1 MSILNTSL
9 CAVNGAN
16 TGVAD
21 CPVDVKLIQGIIEV
35 PKSFVLDETD
45 LLSTA
50 AVMAKINAAIKADNP
65 ALRAYPFPPQVTLT
79 DNSTDPAFQ
88 TFGSGSGIP
97 ANDGMYDWMFQFTK
111 GGLCLSNALRKRNSN
126 ANRYFL
132 AYDANGNLYGTKVG
146 NTLKGIPANYIY
158 ADKFKAAT
166 YTEVSVYAY
175 RVNFRPNYF
184 NENVAFV
191 ALDLAELLELT
202 GLQNI
207 VPSLVAP
214 RTTNTFTIK
223 LTTGCGG
230 TDLYDQYADDLADPS
245 LFKVTENGL
254 DITITSVAKVAN
266 SKGFLFTL
274 NASDPDYDADGPFV
288 LTGSTVTALDGAGV
302 VGFEI
307 QRLDIA

>member
-9 CAVNGAN
+9 CGVNGAN
-16 TGVAD
+16 TGVAE

-45 LLSTA
+45 LLSVEG
-50 AVMAKINAAIKADNP
+50 VMAKLALAIKADNP
-65 ALRAYPFPPQVTLT
+65 ALRAYPFPAQVTFT

-97 ANDGMYDWMFQFTK
+97 ANDGMYDWMFQFTM
-111 GGLCLSNALRKRNSN
+111 GGLCLSNALRKRNSSST
-126 ANRYFL
+126 RYFL

-166 YTEVSVYAY
+166 YTEVAVYAY

-184 NENVAFV
+184 NENVAFA
-191 ALDLAELLELT
+191 ALNLTELLDLT

-207 VPSLVAP
+207 IPSLVAP
-214 RTTNTFTIK
+214 RVTTTFNFRA
-223 LTTGCGG
+223 TTGCGG
-230 TDLYDQYADDLADPS
+230 TNLYDLYSAELADPDLYKYIS
-245 LFKVTENGL
+245 NGTEIVISSVTAAPS
-254 DITITSVAKVAN
+254 TKS
-266 SKGFLFTL
+266 FTV
-274 NASDPDYDADGPFV
+274 V
-288 LTGSTVTALDGAGV
+288 LATAGAGTFSGSTVTLLDAAGV

-307 QRLDIA
+307 QPIFVA